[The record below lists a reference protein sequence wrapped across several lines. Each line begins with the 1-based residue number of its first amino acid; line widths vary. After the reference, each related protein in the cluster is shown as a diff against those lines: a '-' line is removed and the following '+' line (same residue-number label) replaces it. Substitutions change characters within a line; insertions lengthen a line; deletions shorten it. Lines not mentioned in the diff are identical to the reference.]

1 VEFLEYEPEKKS
13 SGPATTSSNE
23 CSDAS
28 RALRGTG
35 CRNTRDSCW
44 REEATMTA
52 LAEHDSGTAARILAQ
67 RASCAQARRQGP
79 DHRRDRRRGARRQGH
94 TAYLYWKT
102 KEDLLLAV
110 ITTNHEKTEEMT

>member
-1 VEFLEYEPEKKS
+1 
-13 SGPATTSSNE
+13 
-23 CSDAS
+23 
-28 RALRGTG
+28 
-35 CRNTRDSCW
+35 
-44 REEATMTA
+44 MTA

-67 RASCAQARRQGP
+67 RASRLK
-79 DHRRDRRRGARRQGH
+79 RGVKGLTIAEIAEKAHVGKG